1 MMVHH
6 TTTTQCQK
14 RKHVL
19 EGVQGLLE
27 AGTAR
32 ESAMVRDNQTWQA
45 ITAQFYGQLY
55 ACVWQHLEPFLGA
68 STTHELLSLSHQA
81 LHEAYPF
88 LARLTWSTAGLDST
102 SLAQAMATEERAH
115 VEAGCEQLLQHVQ
128 ALTQEIGGALL
139 AQRLRAATEQL
150 RLAFEPAFSRPASP
164 EEVERLATPV
174 QPQEA
179 ALPLLQSMG
188 QQALLLYRHLQEQ
201 RVATAQAQAALQ
213 EMQHATPSPSAMPQ
227 PLVVPADLA
236 RSEAFYHSL
245 FDLSPDGVIVADI
258 KGTIVQ
264 ANPRAAEIL
273 EFDNPQ
279 ELIGSNVIELYVHP
293 EGRAAVLAQI
303 SQNPRLDGWRGE
315 FRTRRGKT
323 IVTVS
328 SSRLIDYEGQPCLLS
343 VFRDVT
349 ERARLQQEMQ
359 DFAYSASHDLQAPL
373 RTFEGYARWLLEDYG
388 NVLDSTGRQLCEEII
403 DDALH
408 MKKLLDGLLEYS
420 RIGRLHTQAVAV
432 DVRKVLDRV
441 LHDLQLEIADT
452 GATIHVPESLPTVLY
467 PEVRLT
473 QIFSNLLSNALKFM
487 AAGKRP
493 EITLGYTEQAR
504 YYRFTVHD
512 NGIGIAPEHVGR
524 IFEIFKRLHTR
535 EEYPGTG
542 AGLTIVKK
550 IVESHGGQ
558 IGVESVPGEG
568 STFWFTIP
576 KTEAPSCAS

>member
-1 MMVHH
+1 
-6 TTTTQCQK
+6 
-14 RKHVL
+14 
-19 EGVQGLLE
+19 
-27 AGTAR
+27 
-32 ESAMVRDNQTWQA
+32 MVRDEQTWQA
-45 ITAQFYGQLY
+45 TTAQFYGQLY
-55 ACVWQHLEPFLGA
+55 VCVWQNLAPFLGA
-68 STTHELLSLSHQA
+68 ATTYELLSLSSQA

-88 LARLTWSTAGLDST
+88 LARLVWSDQGLDCT
-102 SLAQAMATEERAH
+102 SLAQAMAMEERAH
-115 VEAGCEQLLQHVQ
+115 VEAGCEQLLQRVQ
-128 ALTQEIGGALL
+128 FLAQEMGGALFS
-139 AQRLRAATEQL
+139 QRLRAATEQL

-164 EEVERLATPV
+164 EDVEQLATPA

-188 QQALLLYRHLQEQ
+188 QQALLLYRRLQEQ
-201 RVATAQAQAALQ
+201 RAATVQAQVARQ
-213 EMQHATPSPSAMPQ
+213 EKQHALP
-227 PLVVPADLA
+227 PLSEVPPPLAVPADLA
-236 RSEAFYHSL
+236 RSEAFYHTL

-258 KGTIVQ
+258 KGVIVQ

-273 EFDNPQ
+273 EFESPQ
-279 ELIGSNVIELYVHP
+279 ELIGSNAIDLYMHP
-293 EGRAAVLAQI
+293 EDRAVLLEQIAQH
-303 SQNPRLDGWRGE
+303 PRLEGRRGD

-323 IVTVS
+323 IIVTA
-328 SSRLIDYEGQPCLLS
+328 SSRLIDYEGQTCLLS

-388 NVLDSTGRQLCEEII
+388 DVLDSTGRQLCEEII

-432 DVRKVLDRV
+432 DVRKVIDRV
-441 LHDLQLEIADT
+441 LHDLQLETADT
-452 GATIHVPESLPTVLY
+452 GATIHVPECLPTVLY
-467 PEVRLT
+467 PEVRLS
-473 QIFSNLLSNALKFM
+473 QIFSNLLSNALKFI
-487 AAGKRP
+487 AAGKTP
-493 EITLGYTEQAR
+493 EITIGCTEQAR
-504 YYRFTVHD
+504 YYRFTVCD
-512 NGIGIAPEHVGR
+512 NGIGIASEHFER

>member
-1 MMVHH
+1 
-6 TTTTQCQK
+6 
-14 RKHVL
+14 
-19 EGVQGLLE
+19 
-27 AGTAR
+27 
-32 ESAMVRDNQTWQA
+32 MVRDEQTWRA
-45 ITAQFYGQLY
+45 TTARFYGQLY
-55 ACVWQHLEPFLGA
+55 VCVWQNLAPFLGA
-68 STTHELLSLSHQA
+68 ATTCELLLLSSQA

-88 LARLTWSTAGLDST
+88 LARLVWSDQGLDCT
-102 SLAQAMATEERAH
+102 SLAQAIAMEERAH
-115 VEAGCEQLLQHVQ
+115 VEAGCEQLLQRVQ
-128 ALTQEIGGALL
+128 ALAQEMGGALFS
-139 AQRLRAATEQL
+139 QRLRAATEQL

-164 EEVERLATPV
+164 EDVEPLATPA

-188 QQALLLYRHLQEQ
+188 QQALLLYRRLQEQ
-201 RVATAQAQAALQ
+201 RAATAQAQVARQ
-213 EMQHATPSPSAMPQ
+213 EKQHALP
-227 PLVVPADLA
+227 PLSEVPPPLAVPADLA
-236 RSEAFYHSL
+236 RSEAFYHTL

-258 KGTIVQ
+258 KGVIVQ

-273 EFDNPQ
+273 EFESPQ
-279 ELIGSNVIELYVHP
+279 ELIGSNAIELYMHP
-293 EGRAAVLAQI
+293 EDRAVLLEQIAQH
-303 SQNPRLDGWRGE
+303 PRLEGRRGD

-323 IVTVS
+323 IIVTA
-328 SSRLIDYEGQPCLLS
+328 SSRLIDYEGQTCLLS

-388 NVLDSTGRQLCEEII
+388 DVLDSTGRQLCEEII

-432 DVRKVLDRV
+432 DVRKVIDRV

-452 GATIHVPESLPTVLY
+452 GATIHVPEYLPTVLY
-467 PEVRLT
+467 PEVRLS
-473 QIFSNLLSNALKFM
+473 QIFSNLLSNALKFI
-487 AAGKRP
+487 AAGKTP
-493 EITLGYTEQAR
+493 EITIGCTEQAR
-504 YYRFTVHD
+504 YYRFTVCD
-512 NGIGIAPEHVGR
+512 NGIGIAPEHFER

>member
-1 MMVHH
+1 
-6 TTTTQCQK
+6 
-14 RKHVL
+14 
-19 EGVQGLLE
+19 
-27 AGTAR
+27 
-32 ESAMVRDNQTWQA
+32 MVRDNQTWQA
-45 ITAQFYGQLY
+45 TTAQFYGQLY
-55 ACVWQHLEPFLGA
+55 ACVWQNLEPFLGA
-68 STTHELLSLSHQA
+68 STTYELLLLSSQA

-88 LARLTWSTAGLDST
+88 LARLPWSTAGLEPT
-102 SLAQAMATEERAH
+102 SLAQAIATEERAH

-128 ALTQEIGGALL
+128 ALTQEIGGALF

-164 EEVERLATPV
+164 EEVERLATPA

-188 QQALLLYRHLQEQ
+188 QQALRLYRRLQEQ
-201 RVATAQAQAALQ
+201 RVATAQVQAGLQ
-213 EMQHATPSPSAMPQ
+213 ERPHATPPASDMLQ
-227 PLVVPADLA
+227 PLVAPADLA
-236 RSEAFYHSL
+236 RSEAFYHTL
-245 FDLSPDGVIVADI
+245 FDLSPDGAIVVDI
-258 KGTIVQ
+258 TGTIVQ
-264 ANPRAAEIL
+264 VNPRAVEIL
-273 EFDNPQ
+273 EFDSPQ
-279 ELIGSNVIELYVHP
+279 ELIGRNVIELYVHP
-293 EGRAAVLAQI
+293 EDRAALLAQL
-303 SQNPRLDGWRGE
+303 SQSSRLEGWRGE
-315 FRTRRGKT
+315 FRTRRGKA

-349 ERARLQQEMQ
+349 ERVRLQQEMQ

-441 LHDLQLEIADT
+441 LHDLQLEIADM
-452 GATIHVPESLPTVLY
+452 GAIIHVPESLPTVLY

-487 AAGKRP
+487 PPDKRP
-493 EITLGYTEQAR
+493 EITLGCTEQER
-504 YYRFTVHD
+504 YYRFAVSD
-512 NGIGIAPEHVGR
+512 NGIGIAPEHFGR

-558 IGVESVPGEG
+558 IGVESIPSEG
-568 STFWFTIP
+568 STFWFSIP

>member
-1 MMVHH
+1 
-6 TTTTQCQK
+6 
-14 RKHVL
+14 
-19 EGVQGLLE
+19 
-27 AGTAR
+27 
-32 ESAMVRDNQTWQA
+32 MVRDEQTWRA
-45 ITAQFYGQLY
+45 TTARFYGQLY
-55 ACVWQHLEPFLGA
+55 VCVWQNLAPFLGA
-68 STTHELLSLSHQA
+68 ATTCELLLLSSQA

-88 LARLTWSTAGLDST
+88 LARLVWSDQGLDCT
-102 SLAQAMATEERAH
+102 SLAQAIAMEERAH
-115 VEAGCEQLLQHVQ
+115 VEAGCEQLLQRVQ
-128 ALTQEIGGALL
+128 ALAQEMGGALFS
-139 AQRLRAATEQL
+139 QRLRAATEQL
-150 RLAFEPAFSRPASP
+150 RLAFEPSFSRPASP
-164 EEVERLATPV
+164 EDVEPLATPA

-188 QQALLLYRHLQEQ
+188 QQALLLYRRLQEQ
-201 RVATAQAQAALQ
+201 RAATAQAQVARQ
-213 EMQHATPSPSAMPQ
+213 EKQHALP
-227 PLVVPADLA
+227 PLSEVPPPLAVPADLA
-236 RSEAFYHSL
+236 RSEAFYHTL

-258 KGTIVQ
+258 KGVIVQ

-273 EFDNPQ
+273 EFESPQ
-279 ELIGSNVIELYVHP
+279 ELIGSNAIELYVHP
-293 EGRAAVLAQI
+293 EDRAILLAQMA
-303 SQNPRLDGWRGE
+303 QHPRLEGRRGD

-323 IVTVS
+323 IIVTA
-328 SSRLIDYEGQPCLLS
+328 SSRLIDYEGQTCLLS

-388 NVLDSTGRQLCEEII
+388 DVLDSTGRQLCEEII

-432 DVRKVLDRV
+432 DVRKVIDRV

-452 GATIHVPESLPTVLY
+452 GATIRVPECLPTVLY
-467 PEVRLT
+467 PEVRLS
-473 QIFSNLLSNALKFM
+473 QIFSNLLSNALKFI
-487 AAGKRP
+487 AAGKTP
-493 EITLGYTEQAR
+493 EITIGCTEQAR
-504 YYRFTVHD
+504 YYRFTVCD
-512 NGIGIAPEHVGR
+512 NGIGIAPEHFER

>member
-1 MMVHH
+1 
-6 TTTTQCQK
+6 
-14 RKHVL
+14 
-19 EGVQGLLE
+19 
-27 AGTAR
+27 
-32 ESAMVRDNQTWQA
+32 MVRDEQTWRA
-45 ITAQFYGQLY
+45 TTAQFYGQLY
-55 ACVWQHLEPFLGA
+55 VCVWQNLAPFLGA
-68 STTHELLSLSHQA
+68 ATTYELLLLSSQA

-88 LARLTWSTAGLDST
+88 LARLLWSGQGLDCT
-102 SLAQAMATEERAH
+102 SLAQAIAMEERAH
-115 VEAGCEQLLQHVQ
+115 VEAGCEQLLQRVQ
-128 ALTQEIGGALL
+128 ALAQEMGGALFS
-139 AQRLRAATEQL
+139 QRLRAATEQL
-150 RLAFEPAFSRPASP
+150 RLAFEPAFSRPACP
-164 EEVERLATPV
+164 EDVEQLATPA
-174 QPQEA
+174 QPQAA

-188 QQALLLYRHLQEQ
+188 QQALLLYRRLQEQ
-201 RVATAQAQAALQ
+201 RAATVQAQVARQ
-213 EMQHATPSPSAMPQ
+213 EKQHALP
-227 PLVVPADLA
+227 PLSEVPPPLAVPADLA
-236 RSEAFYHSL
+236 RSEAFYHTL

-258 KGTIVQ
+258 KGVIVQ

-273 EFDNPQ
+273 EFESPQ
-279 ELIGSNVIELYVHP
+279 ELIGSNAIELYVHP
-293 EGRAAVLAQI
+293 EDRAILLAQMA
-303 SQNPRLDGWRGE
+303 QHPRLEGRRGD

-323 IVTVS
+323 IIVTA
-328 SSRLIDYEGQPCLLS
+328 SSRLIDYEGQTCLLS

-388 NVLDSTGRQLCEEII
+388 DVLDSTGRQLCEEII

-432 DVRKVLDRV
+432 DVRKVIDRV
-441 LHDLQLEIADT
+441 LHDLQLETADT
-452 GATIHVPESLPTVLY
+452 GATIHVPEYLPTVLY
-467 PEVRLT
+467 PEVRLS
-473 QIFSNLLSNALKFM
+473 QIFSNLLSNALKFI
-487 AAGKRP
+487 AAGKTP
-493 EITLGYTEQAR
+493 ELTIGCTEQAR
-504 YYRFTVHD
+504 YYRFTVCD
-512 NGIGIAPEHVGR
+512 NGIGIAPEHFER

>member
-1 MMVHH
+1 MPYYQ
-6 TTTTQCQK
+6 TQCQK
-14 RKHVL
+14 RKHGL
-19 EGVQGLLE
+19 EGVQGLLA

-45 ITAQFYGQLY
+45 TTAQFYGQLY
-55 ACVWQHLEPFLGA
+55 ACVWQTLEPFLGA
-68 STTHELLSLSHQA
+68 STTHDLLSLSRQA

-88 LARLTWSTAGLDST
+88 LARLKWSTAGLEAT
-102 SLAQAMATEERAH
+102 SLAQAIATEERAH

-150 RLAFEPAFSRPASP
+150 RLAFEPAFSRPAAP
-164 EEVERLATPV
+164 EEVERRATPV

-188 QQALLLYRHLQEQ
+188 QQALLLYRRLQEQ
-201 RVATAQAQAALQ
+201 RAATAQAEAVLQ
-213 EMQHATPSPSAMPQ
+213 EMQHTPLPPSAQPQ
-227 PLVVPADLA
+227 PLVVSADLA
-236 RSEAFYHSL
+236 RSEAFYHTL
-245 FDLSPDGVIVADI
+245 FDLSPDGVIVVDI

-264 ANPRAAEIL
+264 ANARAAEIL
-273 EFDNPQ
+273 EFDSAQ
-279 ELIGSNVIELYVHP
+279 ELIGGNAIELYVHP
-293 EGRAAVLAQI
+293 EERAVLLAHV
-303 SQNPRLDGWRGE
+303 SQFSRLEGWRAE
-315 FRTRRGKT
+315 FRTQRGKT
-323 IVTVS
+323 IIVVS

-420 RIGRLHTQAVAV
+420 RIGRLHTQAVTV

-441 LHDLQLEIADT
+441 VHDLQLEVADT
-452 GATIHVPESLPTVLY
+452 EAIIHVPESLPTVFY

-473 QIFSNLLSNALKFM
+473 QIFSNLLSNALKFI
-487 AAGKRP
+487 APGKKP
-493 EITLGYTEQAR
+493 EITLGCIEQAR

-512 NGIGIAPEHVGR
+512 NGIGIAPEHFER

>member
-1 MMVHH
+1 
-6 TTTTQCQK
+6 
-14 RKHVL
+14 
-19 EGVQGLLE
+19 
-27 AGTAR
+27 
-32 ESAMVRDNQTWQA
+32 MVRDDQAWQA
-45 ITAQFYGQLY
+45 TTGQFYGQLY
-55 ACVWQHLEPFLGA
+55 ACVWQNLEPFLGP
-68 STTHELLSLSHQA
+68 STTLELLTLSSQT

-88 LARLTWSTAGLDST
+88 LARLAWSAQGLDAH
-102 SLAQAMATEERAH
+102 SLASAMAAEERAH
-115 VEAGCEQLLQHVQ
+115 VQAGCEQLLQSVQ
-128 ALTQEIGGALL
+128 ALVQEIGGVLF

-150 RLAFEPAFSRPASP
+150 RLAFEPAFSRPAAP
-164 EEVERLATPV
+164 EEVECSATPAN
-174 QPQEA
+174 PNEA
-179 ALPLLQSMG
+179 ALPLLRSMG
-188 QQALLLYRHLQEQ
+188 QQALLLYRRLQEEGEKM
-201 RVATAQAQAALQ
+201 AQAMLQ
-213 EMQHATPSPSAMPQ
+213 DLCQTVETLPEVPSAP
-227 PLVVPADLA
+227 PAPAELT

-245 FDLSPDGVIVADI
+245 FDLSPDGVLVATLNGI
-258 KGTIVQ
+258 IML

-273 EFDNPQ
+273 EFDSPQ
-279 ELIGSNVIELYVHP
+279 ELIGRNAIELYVHP
-293 EGRAAVLAQI
+293 EDRALLLEQVAQHL
-303 SQNPRLDGWRGE
+303 RLENRRGE

-323 IVTVS
+323 IIITA

-420 RIGRLHTQAVAV
+420 RIGRLHTQAVTV

-441 LHDLQLEIADT
+441 LHDLQLEILDSET
-452 GATIHVPESLPTVLY
+452 RIYVPESLPTVVY
-467 PEVRLT
+467 SEVRLT
-473 QIFSNLLSNALKFM
+473 QIFSNLLSNALKFT
-487 AAGKRP
+487 ADGKTP
-493 EITLGYTEQAR
+493 EITIGWTEQAR
-504 YYRFTVHD
+504 HYRFTVRD
-512 NGIGIAPEHVGR
+512 NGIGIAPEHFGR

-542 AGLTIVKK
+542 DGLTIVKK

-558 IGVESVPGEG
+558 IGVESIPGEG

-576 KTEAPSCAS
+576 KSEAPSCAS